1 MMTKIIIV
9 KNWQAVAICL
19 SDPSREDWSLE
30 VVAVR
35 ANGVKQA
42 DWIPERRY
50 DTPQNA
56 FSAAEEWLKARA

>member
-1 MMTKIIIV
+1 MMTKIIVV

-19 SDPSREDWSLE
+19 SDSSRRDWSLE

-35 ANGVKQA
+35 ANGVRQT
-42 DWIPERRY
+42 DWIPDRRY

-56 FSAAEEWLKARA
+56 FNAAEAWLKARA